1 MQIADELKA
10 VIDKLTADESVISVS
25 LIGAAADEVPL
36 ILHRLNDLDLLVVRK
51 TEEPFTREIQ
61 DHDGLPL
68 DISYISL
75 ADLERIA
82 QKDNHQWVRIL
93 AKSKNVFKRTTEAT
107 PFFQRAR
114 DIYFDGPDALTVED
128 INYCRFVL
136 THIFDDLA
144 ARSDNEMEA
153 EFLCGLFLLEALKT
167 YFKIN
172 NAWIPRDK
180 KLLKAL
186 FQTDLI
192 LYELVKCTL
201 KEKKVRKKISSCRD
215 ILHYILKPHGGPLE
229 RWEHGKYPL

>member
-1 MQIADELKA
+1 MQIAEELKA
-10 VIDKLTADESVISVS
+10 IIDKVTQDESVLSVS

-36 ILHRLNDLDLLVVRK
+36 VISRLNDLDLLVVRK
-51 TEEPFTREIQ
+51 TEDPFTREVI
-61 DHDGLPL
+61 DHNGLPL
-68 DISYISL
+68 DISYVSL
-75 ADLERIA
+75 NDLERMS

-93 AKSKNVFKRTTEAT
+93 AKSKNIYKRSTEAA

-128 INYCRFVL
+128 INYCRFLL
-136 THIFDDLA
+136 THLYEDLA
-144 ARSDNEMEA
+144 ARADNEMEA
-153 EFLCGLFLLEALKT
+153 EFLSGLFILEALRT

-192 LYELVKCTL
+192 LYELTKSTL
-201 KEKKVRKKISSCRD
+201 KEKKLRKKINSCRD
-215 ILHYILKPHGGPLE
+215 ILHYILKPYGGTLE
-229 RWEHGKYPL
+229 RWERGAYPL

>member
-1 MQIADELKA
+1 MQIAEELKA
-10 VIDKLTADESVISVS
+10 IIDKVTQDESVLSVS

-36 ILHRLNDLDLLVVRK
+36 VISRLNDLDLLVVRK
-51 TEEPFTREIQ
+51 TEDPFTREVI
-61 DHDGLPL
+61 DHNGLPL
-68 DISYISL
+68 DISYVSL
-75 ADLERIA
+75 NDLERMS

-93 AKSKNVFKRTTEAT
+93 AKSKNIYKSSTEAA

-128 INYCRFVL
+128 INYCRFLL
-136 THIFDDLA
+136 THLYEDLA
-144 ARSDNEMEA
+144 ARADNEMEA
-153 EFLCGLFLLEALKT
+153 EFLSGLFILEALRT

-192 LYELVKCTL
+192 LYELTKSTL
-201 KEKKVRKKISSCRD
+201 KEKKLRKKINSCRD
-215 ILHYILKPHGGPLE
+215 ILHYILKPYGGTLE
-229 RWEHGKYPL
+229 RWERGAYPL